1 MREHEVPTHVQ
12 AEDKVLLWFTFPQIV
27 AVVAVCAVA
36 YGAYRYFPFG
46 PSEFRLGIAIIL
58 GIAGIALTVGKVGG
72 RGLPLVAADLLKF
85 NLGAGATPAPRYNW
99 PAARPRLRRRPNPT
113 RCGCWRKSGC
123 RFRQGSQ
130 GGPQERASSFRP
142 HSWFGKRR
150 PKGSEHA
157 KGGKPAKHDG
167 QGQGKKPWSRFL
179 PVAAGLLALALVA
192 LPSTA
197 LADDPDDED
206 PGWRL
211 DEIYFQPPDPVPGRR
226 IFIEGL
232 SVTGDTAR
240 VSLRA
245 AHDLDLKVRVF
256 GGRTGRTLKMG
267 ANAIVHSG
275 ERKSYNLTLDGP
287 KPSFT
292 FSWTDSLGF
301 SGAVSLK
308 SDRIPYPLPRYDGG
322 LCDLEVVSLEWTPGQ
337 IDGVI
342 ASECITETRQE
353 VDLPVYGG
361 HFSQS
366 VPALLDASVARIEG
380 RVNVAAGPHRTTA
393 NFVPGGQTNFR
404 LAVANEKAVHDLE
417 ITAELTGTL
426 NVPLPPMLQTTHHP
440 ARTDVYRRTVRPLLR
455 GVLHVQDGHGFA
467 SITRST
473 CGPWRCSAHRSPA
486 PGRSPC
492 PGPGG
497 GRGTGLAPGH
507 GRRQPLPVPLRAPAH
522 SPSALG
528 GTDRG
533 GRFLLVGLA
542 VVGRWTSILLASGAA
557 LASVASV
564 APQAEREQML
574 DAMDAVL
581 TGMAYAGVG
590 LCLFAIVWAGFV
602 LMAEGAEGFGRGKA
616 RNAVVMAIVGLVVVL
631 LAKAIALLLTSRLVE
646 ILPGIIERG
655 QRRNGSMKP
664 TNTEHQEPASLR
676 HEGWRR
682 ALGEQ

>member
-46 PSEFRLGIAIIL
+46 PTEFRLGIAIIL

-85 NLGAGATPAPRYNW
+85 NLGGRRYAGAPTQLARSEAPPLPEAKPDPLRLLAKKAAAGFAKGVK
-99 PAARPRLRRRPNPT
+99 AARKKGRPP
-113 RCGCWRKSGC
+113 
-123 RFRQGSQ
+123 
-130 GGPQERASSFRP
+130 FRP

-150 PKGSEHA
+150 PKGPEHA
-157 KGGKPAKHDG
+157 KGGKPAKSDT
-167 QGQGKKPWSRFL
+167 QGRKPWSRFL

-226 IFIEGL
+226 LFIEGL

-256 GGRTGRTLKMG
+256 GGRSGRTLKMG

-361 HFSQS
+361 HFSQN
-366 VPALLDASVARIEG
+366 VPALLDASVTGIAG
-380 RVNVAAGPHRTTA
+380 RVNIDAGPHRTTA

-426 NVPLPPMLQTTHHP
+426 NVPMPPMLQTTHHP
-440 ARTDVYRRTVRPLLR
+440 ARTDVYRRTVRLSCGECSTSRTVTIRVYHPE
-455 GVLHVQDGHGFA
+455 HVRTVEVQRA
-467 SITRST
+467 PITRTRTESL
-473 CGPWRCSAHRSPA
+473 P
-486 PGRSPC
+486 
-492 PGPGG
+492 
-497 GRGTGLAPGH
+497 LAPAAGAA
-507 GRRQPLPVPLRAPAH
+507 QVSPLGMGADNPFRYLFVPPPTPPP
-522 SPSALG
+522 PSA
-528 GTDRG
+528 
-533 GRFLLVGLA
+533 
-542 VVGRWTSILLASGAA
+542 
-557 LASVASV
+557 
-564 APQAEREQML
+564 EQ
-574 DAMDAVL
+574 
-581 TGMAYAGVG
+581 TE
-590 LCLFAIVWAGFV
+590 
-602 LMAEGAEGFGRGKA
+602 EGD
-616 RNAVVMAIVGLVVVL
+616 
-631 LAKAIALLLTSRLVE
+631 S
-646 ILPGIIERG
+646 
-655 QRRNGSMKP
+655 SWW
-664 TNTEHQEPASLR
+664 
-676 HEGWRR
+676 GWPW
-682 ALGEQ
+682 